1 VCTRYIS
8 DDIVY
13 VIVVAIVKDRFVHHT
28 SFLYKFSNENMQ
40 YLQVSKLMRLHLSRN
55 IVVYC
60 IVMFL
65 LQMPKK
71 KPEYRS
77 DRSHTD
83 FLKPLSEAY
92 ADMDDIESN
101 IMKCLSAEFDV
112 DHLDSVALGQETLRI
127 LGNRDIAELCRT
139 KHVDF

>member
-55 IVVYC
+55 IMYC
-60 IVMFL
+60 NVFI
-65 LQMPKK
+65 
-71 KPEYRS
+71 
-77 DRSHTD
+77 TD
-83 FLKPLSEAY
+83 AKEKARVS
-92 ADMDDIESN
+92 
-101 IMKCLSAEFDV
+101 K
-112 DHLDSVALGQETLRI
+112 
-127 LGNRDIAELCRT
+127 
-139 KHVDF
+139 

>member
-1 VCTRYIS
+1 
-8 DDIVY
+8 
-13 VIVVAIVKDRFVHHT
+13 
-28 SFLYKFSNENMQ
+28 
-40 YLQVSKLMRLHLSRN
+40 
-55 IVVYC
+55 
-60 IVMFL
+60 MFL

-112 DHLDSVALGQETLRI
+112 DHLDSVALGQEALRI